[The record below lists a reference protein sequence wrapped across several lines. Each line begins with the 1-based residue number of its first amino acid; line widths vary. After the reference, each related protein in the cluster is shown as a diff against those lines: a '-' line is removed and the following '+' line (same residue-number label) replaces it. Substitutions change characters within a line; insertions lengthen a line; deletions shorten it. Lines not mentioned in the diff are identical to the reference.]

1 VCANG
6 VWVIFYPLV
15 LSSLYN
21 ITGDANPRSEIP
33 VRRPHADANRP
44 GTTARAMVRKNAS
57 TLLGIFFFIILQMSS
72 ARGDRYYDG
81 GVGGGEVDKE
91 DYSTRTLRVCICY
104 MYNILYRYTRTLNT
118 MSLAAV
124 RLCIYYYYS
133 GIYRYPRHGIHTRSI
148 DHWTMPPLV
157 VIIII
162 IIIFYNPHNC
172 HAVHT
177 LCFWRHCVGLLIATA
192 IFRVQTILQTYYT

>member
-21 ITGDANPRSEIP
+21 ITGDTNPRSEIP

-44 GTTARAMVRKNAS
+44 GTPARAMVRKNAS

-118 MSLAAV
+118 MSLAVYGYAHTIIIQAYIDILGTV
-124 RLCIYYYYS
+124 YTRDLSIIGRCHPS
-133 GIYRYPRHGIHTRSI
+133 LLLLLLLLFFTIHTTATLYI
-148 DHWTMPPLV
+148 HYV
-157 VIIII
+157 FGVI
-162 IIIFYNPHNC
+162 
-172 HAVHT
+172 V
-177 LCFWRHCVGLLIATA
+177 
-192 IFRVQTILQTYYT
+192 